1 MTRAGSSS
9 AGGGVGSSPP
19 PSIKPRMASDSWAS
33 FFSLLAEQSAFES
46 LVFFTQVRVQL
57 LVLVALALSFLQSF
71 EPSQ

>member
-1 MTRAGSSS
+1 
-9 AGGGVGSSPP
+9 
-19 PSIKPRMASDSWAS
+19 MASDSWAS